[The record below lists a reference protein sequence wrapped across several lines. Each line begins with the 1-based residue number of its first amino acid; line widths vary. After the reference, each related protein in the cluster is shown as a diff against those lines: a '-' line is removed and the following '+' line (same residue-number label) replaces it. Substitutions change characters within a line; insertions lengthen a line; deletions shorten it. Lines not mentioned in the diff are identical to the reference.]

1 MDMLELPVIKGSA
14 ASITSMAT
22 LFMAAVAYSLQ
33 AVHNAPAGTT
43 FGILIRSL
51 IVAAFAWLV
60 AAIGVDILAI
70 KRTYLL
76 ASHPPTFITEKTW
89 FWKLRRTKKQVLDG
103 AAWVRVISQNPEY
116 ASPLRV
122 EIGTRGYITTMIH
135 VRRYSENDISICKD
149 ICSQVAQFL
158 KIENR
163 GYIYYD
169 DNGVPHTG

>member
-1 MDMLELPVIKGSA
+1 MDRLELPVIKGSVA
-14 ASITSMAT
+14 PITSIVT
-22 LFMAAVAYSLQ
+22 SFMAGVAYSLR
-33 AVHNAPAGTT
+33 AMHSAPASTP

-51 IVAAFAWLV
+51 IAAASVWLV
-60 AAIGVDILAI
+60 TAIGLDLLAK

-89 FWKLRRTKKQVLDG
+89 FWKLSRTKKQILDG
-103 AAWVRVISQNPEY
+103 AAWVRVTSQNPEY
-116 ASPLRV
+116 ASALRV

-135 VRRYSENDISICKD
+135 VRRYSDNDISICKD

-158 KIENR
+158 KLENR

-169 DNGVPHTG
+169 DNGVPHAG